1 MKKIQHNYKLS
12 QAGFSMLEVLVS
24 LILVALTMLGQ
35 AGLQASALK
44 LSKGAASRMQA
55 VMLTDE
61 IAERIENN
69 KVGDYSLSSATTASA
84 ASTNCMTSNCSS
96 SQLASYDLAAWTTRA
111 TTSLVNPAWSI
122 TKSGTNPATYT
133 IFLSWQDRRDNAKA
147 TTYTTTGTS
156 ETFSITSTKVV
167 YQ

>member
-1 MKKIQHNYKLS
+1 MKKIQHSYKLS
-12 QAGFSMLEVLVS
+12 QTGFSMLEVLIS

-35 AGLQASALK
+35 AGLQAGALK

-69 KVGDYSLSSATTASA
+69 KVGDYSLASATTAST
-84 ASTNCMTSNCSS
+84 ASANCMTSNCSS

-111 TTSLVNPAWSI
+111 TTALVNPAWSI

-133 IFLSWQDRRDNAKA
+133 IFLSWQDRRDNANA
-147 TTYTTTGTS
+147 TTYSTTGTS